1 MGAFGR
7 RGWSKTPAPQRDSM
21 NSSHRDNALCSLPCA
36 RHLQVR
42 VIPSSP
48 HNSHF
53 TDEETGVQSLA
64 DLWEI
69 QLGFNS
75 RAHVFTAAVL
85 DFSDTVGQL
94 GGTGV
99 GAGTGSQGEL
109 GLTGPAPAERGEHSP
124 PLLSAPAFWA
134 FPKALLR
141 SVPGRAASVSLCTW
155 LSGAPISAA
164 LLLCPAWSQPSL
176 LHSGCFETFLLPSWW
191 IWGSFSLGLWGNL
204 SSCG

>member
-7 RGWSKTPAPQRDSM
+7 RGWSKTPAPQRDSL
-21 NSSHRDNALCSLPCA
+21 NSSRRDNALCSLPCA
-36 RHLQVR
+36 RHLQVC
-42 VIPSSP
+42 VIPLSP

-109 GLTGPAPAERGEHSP
+109 GLTGPAPAERGWRRRQHSHSALCP
-124 PLLSAPAFWA
+124 CLLGVPRSSAPKHPWARCLSLSLHLAFRC
-134 FPKALLR
+134 PHLCCSLAL
-141 SVPGRAASVSLCTW
+141 SCMVSASLAPLWVLPDFSSPFLVDLGKL
-155 LSGAPISAA
+155 LSGA
-164 LLLCPAWSQPSL
+164 
-176 LHSGCFETFLLPSWW
+176 
-191 IWGSFSLGLWGNL
+191 LG
-204 SSCG
+204 